1 MRLRTHARI
10 WLCALSGNSAPI
22 LLQQKGFEEE
32 VCSQLLY
39 VCTYVGLNSL
49 LVEKTSYTTARKET
63 RVLHMYI
70 RTRTQLWLCVLSSVS
85 IG

>member
-1 MRLRTHARI
+1 MWLRTHARI

-39 VCTYVGLNSL
+39 VCMYVGLNSL

-63 RVLHMYI
+63 RVLHMSHA
-70 RTRTQLWLCVLSSVS
+70 RTQLWLYVLSSVS